1 MIRAEGIENIWERHN
16 IGQGHLGRG
25 CMLGGGWA
33 HANEYQDSSL
43 RSTAV
48 TALHMGIPHAK
59 NLRNWTQ
66 HSAGLTLGIGLGM
79 STPEDPKGDGFS
91 DLVTWDT

>member
-1 MIRAEGIENIWERHN
+1 MRMNI
-16 IGQGHLGRG
+16 
-25 CMLGGGWA
+25 
-33 HANEYQDSSL
+33 QDKSL

-48 TALHMGIPHAK
+48 TALHMDIPHAK

-79 STPEDPKGDGFS
+79 STPGSEGDGFFRFGHYG
-91 DLVTWDT
+91 T